1 MTQLPDIVSENTPVT
16 SPSRLVEDNTVFKL
30 YPYCDH
36 YLSLLSL

>member
-16 SPSRLVEDNTVFKL
+16 SPSRPVEDNTVFKL

-36 YLSLLSL
+36 YLLLLSL